1 MRSLRNACVIAAA
14 FCPALRAADLR
25 AKIVSDVV
33 HYTDQDGQRRTIDVG
48 RKCTDLWS
56 APDGSVIAFIGID
69 QFDPRTPQTGPEIDK
84 SGVYVA
90 RRSDHFAPT
99 RLPLKPITVRGIKW
113 SIFRRPSVSPDGR
126 TVYFEIPDS
135 VVSSTLISFSFSS
148 AAVEPLGGTTDYC
161 VVWDGKYSGRLLYQ
175 RRYIPEDATR
185 GVEYRCYLRDS
196 AGKETLVAAKCD
208 LEEFAKT
215 WSLRN
220 GGVCTPP
227 PFSREWPQM

>member
-161 VVWDGKYSGRLLYQ
+161 VVGRKVLGAIALPASLHTGGRHSRSGIPMLLEGLG
-175 RRYIPEDATR
+175 RE
-185 GVEYRCYLRDS
+185 RDS
-196 AGKETLVAAKCD
+196 GC
-208 LEEFAKT
+208 
-215 WSLRN
+215 R
-220 GGVCTPP
+220 
-227 PFSREWPQM
+227 